1 MNGHIHIIEGQSVKI
16 ELNKGV
22 DSVKW
27 KSNDLRDEWH
37 TINSYE
43 HTTNV
48 ELTYNDLV
56 EELEEIPETELI
68 GVHTLSMR
76 AVEGTSSSPL
86 ISFDVMID
94 DTAAVEDPAESSV
107 DLVLY
112 GSIFAAI
119 LLLVIII
126 AAILHDNS
134 SLLHEEE
141 NYDEDVVDAEIL

>member
-1 MNGHIHIIEGQSVKI
+1 
-16 ELNKGV
+16 
-22 DSVKW
+22 
-27 KSNDLRDEWH
+27 
-37 TINSYE
+37 
-43 HTTNV
+43 
-48 ELTYNDLV
+48 
-56 EELEEIPETELI
+56 
-68 GVHTLSMR
+68 MR

-134 SLLHEEE
+134 PLLHEEE